1 LELEKSID
9 IRDNVSDADFYER
22 LKGFIDLEGYFKI
35 DWNKNAKFI
44 FTLLLS
50 NNFTYRWSIYT

>member
-9 IRDNVSDADFYER
+9 IRDNVSDAVFYER

-44 FTLLLS
+44 ITLLLS
-50 NNFTYRWSIYT
+50 NNFT